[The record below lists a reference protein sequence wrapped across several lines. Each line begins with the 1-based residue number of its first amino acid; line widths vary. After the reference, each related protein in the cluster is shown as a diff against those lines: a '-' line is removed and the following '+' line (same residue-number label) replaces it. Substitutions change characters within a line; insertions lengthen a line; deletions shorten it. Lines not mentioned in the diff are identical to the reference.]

1 MDGWMDGWTDDR
13 MIRKTSE
20 WIDEGMNER
29 MNGQVSLGDLAPSLV
44 TPSFSSTSP
53 GGLLSFVEGAV
64 REVCKQKSLII
75 SQGVGLPAPVGGLN
89 SSPQRLPG
97 LFPGACLQRDK
108 SGAIDPPVP
117 LGNPSPHLKPSA
129 AVSERLAQV
138 TGSGPSPH
146 CVTLWGTWALN
157 PRTHH
162 SPTPA
167 AAASAASPGP
177 TAPPAPWPLASS
189 SAVLGGWWS
198 WKRSPST
205 ALHSRPRPPHQ
216 NSAPFFEN
224 WSSFSGGPGVPCPRP
239 PLWPLKTASPP
250 SSTPSWGA
258 GAVLPESDP
267 SQPPRLPDLPTQT
280 PRAPTRTPR
289 TSWATAGLPPR
300 AAPAPGSSPCPE
312 GWRCS
317 CRP

>member
-1 MDGWMDGWTDDR
+1 MSVSWR
-13 MIRKTSE
+13 TSSFSSPCA
-20 WIDEGMNER
+20 
-29 MNGQVSLGDLAPSLV
+29 SLP
-44 TPSFSSTSP
+44 PSFFSTSP

-97 LFPGACLQRDK
+97 LFLGACPQSDK
-108 SGAIDPPVP
+108 SGTIDPPVP
-117 LGNPSPHLKPSA
+117 LGNPSPHLKPSL
-129 AVSERLAQV
+129 AVSEHLAQV
-138 TGSGPSPH
+138 TGSGPSPR

-167 AAASAASPGP
+167 AASSAASPGP

-189 SAVLGGWWS
+189 SVVLGGWWS
-198 WKRSPST
+198 WKHSPGA
-205 ALHSRPRPPHQ
+205 ALHSLPRPPHQ

-224 WSSFSGGPGVPCPRP
+224 WSSFSRGPGVPRPRP
-239 PLWPLKTASPP
+239 PLWPLKTAPP
-250 SSTPSWGA
+250 PRSTPSWGA
-258 GAVLPESDP
+258 GAVPLESDP
-267 SQPPRLPDLPTQT
+267 SQLPRLPGLPAQT
-280 PRAPTRTPR
+280 PRAPTRTLR
-289 TSWATAGLPPR
+289 TSWATASLPPR
-300 AAPAPGSSPCPE
+300 TAPAPGWSPCPE